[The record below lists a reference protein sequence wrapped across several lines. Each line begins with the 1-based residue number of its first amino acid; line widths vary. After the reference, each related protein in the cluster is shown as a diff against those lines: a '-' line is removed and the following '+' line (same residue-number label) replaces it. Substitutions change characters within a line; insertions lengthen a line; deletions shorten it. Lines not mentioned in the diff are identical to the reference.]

1 MTFKVPIDYYV
12 PKQTEIVVE
21 VDLTSFQAKAIVQ
34 DYINNMDYKERQAW
48 IKKQGVKVKRR
59 II

>member
-1 MTFKVPIDYYV
+1 MTFNVPIDYYV
-12 PKQTEIVVE
+12 PKQEEVVVE
-21 VDLTSFQAKAIVQ
+21 INLTDLQVKAIVQ
-34 DYINNMDYKERQAW
+34 DHINRMDYKERQAW